1 MKPNDDEIRGKI
13 DQAKG
18 DVKERIGRATGDP
31 DLEDEGAGERI
42 SGNIEEGV
50 GRARRKTGEALR
62 DIGRKI
68 NED

>member
-1 MKPNDDEIRGKI
+1 MKPNDDEVRGKI

-18 DVKERIGRATGDP
+18 DVKDRIGRATANP

-42 SGNIEEGV
+42 SGNIEEGI
-50 GRARRKTGEALR
+50 GRARRETGEALK
-62 DIGRKI
+62 DLGRKV

>member
-18 DVKERIGRATGDP
+18 DVKERIGRATGNP

-42 SGNIEEGV
+42 SGNIEEGI
-50 GRARRKTGEALR
+50 GRARRKTGEALK
-62 DIGRKI
+62 DLGRKV

>member
-13 DQAKG
+13 DQASG
-18 DVKERIGRATGDP
+18 NVKERIGRATGDP
-31 DLEDEGAGERI
+31 NLEDEGAGERI
-42 SGNIEEGV
+42 SGNVEEGV

>member
-1 MKPNDDEIRGKI
+1 MRPNEDEVRGKI

-18 DVKERIGRATGDP
+18 TVKEHIGRATGDVE
-31 DLEDEGAGERI
+31 LEDEGAGERI

-50 GRARRKTGEALR
+50 GRARRKTGEALK
-62 DIGRKI
+62 DLGKKL